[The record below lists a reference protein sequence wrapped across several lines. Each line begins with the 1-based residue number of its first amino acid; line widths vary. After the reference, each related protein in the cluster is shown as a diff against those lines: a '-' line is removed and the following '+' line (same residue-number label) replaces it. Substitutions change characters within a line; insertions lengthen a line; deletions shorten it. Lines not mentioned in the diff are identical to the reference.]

1 MEKEICIEESGNAME
16 KLKAC
21 NPEYCFLGITA
32 DGGKCHSVP
41 APWDSTVACMNMK
54 LPDVF
59 LSPEDIRDPEIR
71 EMLKQIQVRSVFIFV
86 PLEEYTFLADFPA
99 LCQLYIFFGKNLKDL
114 SFLVGRDSVSQLYIE
129 DADLED
135 ISTLGRLKKAGLQGM
150 CFGLYNASV
159 KDLSPLLEYNGH
171 FTEIQL
177 CKMRRVTDEMRNLM
191 KKLRVGRYCTLQEAD
206 H

>member
-59 LSPEDIRDPEIR
+59 LSPDVYNRQHY
-71 EMLKQIQVRSVFIFV
+71 MRS
-86 PLEEYTFLADFPA
+86 
-99 LCQLYIFFGKNLKDL
+99 
-114 SFLVGRDSVSQLYIE
+114 
-129 DADLED
+129 
-135 ISTLGRLKKAGLQGM
+135 
-150 CFGLYNASV
+150 
-159 KDLSPLLEYNGH
+159 SPSRFE
-171 FTEIQL
+171 
-177 CKMRRVTDEMRNLM
+177 
-191 KKLRVGRYCTLQEAD
+191 
-206 H
+206 

>member
-1 MEKEICIEESGNAME
+1 MQKETCME

-21 NPEYCFLGITA
+21 DPEYCFLGITA
-32 DGGKCHSVP
+32 DGEKCRTIP

-59 LSPEDIRDPEIR
+59 LSPEEIRDPKILQ
-71 EMLKQIQVRSVFIFV
+71 MLEQIKVRSVFIFV
-86 PLEEYTFLADFPA
+86 PLDEYTFLAGFHA

-114 SFLVGRDSVSQLYIE
+114 SFLEGKDSLYQLYIE

-135 ISTLGRLKKAGLQGM
+135 ISALGRLKKAGLQGM

-159 KDLSPLLEYNGH
+159 RDLSPLSHYDGH
-171 FTEIQL
+171 YSEIQM
-177 CKMRRVTDEMRNLM
+177 CKMRRVTDEMKSLV
-191 KKLRVGRYCTLQEAD
+191 KKLRVGRYCTLQEAAD
-206 H
+206 PAEIKIR